1 MKIKTI
7 FLTTLLLFALKI
19 SAQFSLPKLDYSYD
33 ALQPHIDSTTM
44 RIHYTKHHAAYVN
57 NLNAAIQKYP
67 QYSKKTVEE
76 LIMNLN
82 NLPDDI
88 RTAVRNNGG
97 GHYNHSLFWTVLTPE
112 NNSKP
117 EGEVVKAIEK
127 QFGSLDTF
135 KAEFDKAAASRF
147 GSGWAWL
154 IVDKDGKLK
163 VTSTANQDNP
173 LMDIADLKGVPVL
186 GLDVWEHAYYLS
198 YQNRRADYI
207 KSYWSIVNWK
217 EVNKR
222 YLAALKKK

>member
-127 QFGSLDTF
+127 KFGSLDTF